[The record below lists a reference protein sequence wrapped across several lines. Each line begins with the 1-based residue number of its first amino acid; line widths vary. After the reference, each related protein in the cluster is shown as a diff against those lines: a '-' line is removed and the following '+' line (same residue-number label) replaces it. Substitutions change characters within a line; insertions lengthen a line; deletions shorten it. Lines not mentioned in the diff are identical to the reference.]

1 MITKNMKKHVGKK
14 LIDKN
19 TWIKKILIKINN
31 LFFHRNDKTQLRSF
45 GDHNLDKTF
54 YVVRNFD
61 QGQGLLSRWHE
72 VMAEIIGAEKDG
84 YIPIVDFQ
92 NYKWQY
98 SMNES
103 ICGTNNAWEYYFN
116 QPTDIKLEEVYQS
129 KNVILGGYDTKYI
142 IGSNWP
148 TFDDITRLAD
158 IKPYIYQ
165 KVEEKMKIFDGKE
178 IMGVFIRGTD
188 YVSLKPLGHHVQPSV
203 DQVIGKT
210 KQFIAKY
217 GEMPMLVAT
226 EDLTLYQMFEQ
237 KWSNLCFTTD
247 SNMIDNY
254 QKDTVLVDN
263 IDEKSKYEFGLDY
276 LVKMLCLS
284 RCDYL
289 IASRAAGSNFALVMN
304 NGKYKDKFIFDL
316 GLYGEK

>member
-1 MITKNMKKHVGKK
+1 MIVKNIKKLVGKK

-19 TWIKKILIKINN
+19 TWIKKILIKINYS
-31 LFFHRNDKTQLRSF
+31 FFHRNDKTQLRSF
-45 GDHNLDKTF
+45 GDHNSDKTF

-61 QGQGLLSRWHE
+61 QRQGLLSRWHE

-84 YIPIVDFQ
+84 YIPIVDFE

-103 ICGTNNAWEYYFN
+103 LCGNQNAWEYYFN

-142 IGSNWP
+142 TGSNWP
-148 TFDDITRLAD
+148 TLDDIRRLAD
-158 IKPYIYQ
+158 LKPYIYQ
-165 KVEEKMKIFDGKE
+165 IAEDKMKHFEGKE
-178 IMGVFIRGTD
+178 VMGIFVRGTD
-188 YVSLKPLGHHVQPSV
+188 YVSLKPTGHHIQPSA
-203 DQVIGKT
+203 DQVIEKA
-210 KQFIAKY
+210 KQFIDNY

-226 EDLTLYQMFEQ
+226 EDFTIYQMFEQ
-237 KWSNLCFTTD
+237 KWGDLCFTTD

-254 QKDTVLVDN
+254 RQNTVLVDN
-263 IDEKSKYEFGLDY
+263 IQEKSKYEFGLDY
-276 LVKMLCLS
+276 LVKMLCLAK
-284 RCDYL
+284 CDYL
-289 IASRAAGSNFALVMN
+289 IASRAAGSNFAVVMN
-304 NGKYKDKFIFDL
+304 NGNYKDKFIFDL